1 MSFSPYVES
10 AKTDLTWKKG
20 IAIVVVMSLVFVELA
35 FRVVRLPAV
44 ERWIDPAAFELA
56 QAHVE
61 PHPYLAY
68 ALKPDWATPTGS
80 KFQAAHNQLGFRGED
95 FEPEKDEDVFR
106 VLCLGSGSTYGIGA
120 SSDAATWPARLEYYL
135 HAEEKG
141 RKFEVVNMGVEGYS
155 TFENLIDLA
164 TRGID
169 LEPDLVI
176 VYQSLTDLRCAL
188 YPAPVSDNTHWR
200 SPWTTTTSKGLEAT
214 LESIYLYRL
223 ARRTVTDGSS
233 GSSSFEGQLIVDYEP
248 GQDKFIDAP
257 ASTGFDNFE
266 RNLTSIVALS
276 RSVGARVLL
285 SSQGLDRI
293 DLINAPSR
301 ARQLASFE
309 RMRAIL
315 ERVARRQKVEF
326 VDAGKTLELA
336 ARRQWETDGKE
347 NVFTWEDRLQDS
359 GADLL
364 ASTFAQAIF
373 RGGLLF

>member
-1 MSFSPYVES
+1 MSFSPYVEPS
-10 AKTDLTWKKG
+10 KHELTWKKG

-44 ERWIDPAAFELA
+44 DQWVDPVAFELA

-68 ALKPDWATPTGS
+68 ALKPGWRTPAGTNV
-80 KFQAAHNQLGFRGED
+80 QASHNELGFRGQGIEAKKED
-95 FEPEKDEDVFR
+95 DVFR

-120 SSDAATWPARLEYYL
+120 SNDDATWPARLQYYL
-135 HAEEKG
+135 HAEEPD
-141 RKFEVVNMGVEGYS
+141 RKFEVINMGVEGYS

-176 VYQSLTDLRCAL
+176 VYQSLADLRCAL
-188 YPAPVSDNTHWR
+188 YPAPVSDNTHGR
-200 SPWTTTTSKGLEAT
+200 SSWTTENSRGLEST
-214 LESIYLYRL
+214 LESSYLYKL
-223 ARRTVTDGSS
+223 ARRALTDGDVESA
-233 GSSSFEGQLIVDYEP
+233 GFESQLVVDYEP
-248 GQDKFIDAP
+248 GTDKFVDAP

-276 RSVGARVLL
+276 RSIGARVLL
-285 SSQGLDRI
+285 SSQGLDRV
-293 DLINAPSR
+293 DLTNAPSR
-301 ARQLASFE
+301 GRQLASFE

-326 VDAGKTLELA
+326 VDAGKTLEQA
-336 ARRQWETDGKE
+336 ARRQWEADGKE
-347 NVFTWEDRLQDS
+347 NVFTWEDGLQDA

-364 ASTFAQAIF
+364 ASTFAHAIF